1 MNLHGL
7 RKDRSL
13 SMKELADIMHV
24 SAQTIMNWENDI
36 FEPSIDHL
44 IKLADFFNVS
54 IDYLVG
60 RYLNQSDEII
70 SSDKIRNL
78 NKDEIIGLLK
88 KILDLI
94 HQE

>member
-70 SSDKIRNL
+70 SSDKIKNL

>member
-1 MNLHGL
+1 MNLQGL

-70 SSDKIRNL
+70 SSDKIKNL